1 MLRLVTV
8 LSSVTFFT
16 LVRMYARLCAGGH
29 AVMLS
34 TYRYKPICQAYS
46 TTRVVTSYRKGAYA
60 HASMRPASPFGDR
73 ATLRLV
79 TRYGTVA

>member
-1 MLRLVTV
+1 MLRLVAV

-16 LVRMYARLCAGGH
+16 PVRLYARVCAGDH

-46 TTRVVTSYRKGAYA
+46 TTRVVTSYSKGAYT
-60 HASMRPASPFGDR
+60 HAYTRPASAFGDR

-79 TRYGTVA
+79 TRYGPVA